1 MANDEDLWQDIEELE
16 LILKEPKT
24 FGIYPETEEG
34 RRRYAEL
41 EKEHEKLVREHKEK
55 YVEPKTFCSECG
67 RELTED
73 NMWSEDTCKQCAVVL
88 ELEK

>member
-1 MANDEDLWQDIEELE
+1 LANDEDLWQDIEELE

-41 EKEHEKLVREHKEK
+41 EKEHEKLLKEFNEK
-55 YVEPKTFCSECG
+55 YIEDQNCSECG
-67 RELTED
+67 SSDVYDWFED
-73 NMWSEDTCKQCAVVL
+73 DCHFFKCNNCGSMWDN
-88 ELEK
+88 

>member
-41 EKEHEKLVREHKEK
+41 EKEHEKLLKEFHEK
-55 YVEPKTFCSECG
+55 YIEEPIFCSECG
-67 RELTED
+67 RKLTKE

-88 ELEK
+88 GLEK